1 MAYLKFPEGL
11 QGQPL
16 ILPSADSAIR
26 AAFDTLLGA
35 AGVQPKI
42 LAEVDDMA
50 MVRLLARETGA
61 LALVPPVVVQDEL
74 RSGVL
79 IERCS
84 ITQLRE
90 NFYAVTMRPR
100 FAHPVLREMLGL
112 A

>member
-1 MAYLKFPEGL
+1 
-11 QGQPL
+11 
-16 ILPSADSAIR
+16 
-26 AAFDTLLGA
+26 
-35 AGVQPKI
+35 
-42 LAEVDDMA
+42 

-74 RSGVL
+74 KGGIL

-84 ITQLRE
+84 ISQLSE
-90 NFYAVTMRPR
+90 SFYAVTMRRR